1 MPCDCFR
8 VIVTSLP
15 SEQGHGS
22 DCTCWKVMARV
33 VRVYNIAI
41 RANYQMF
48 VKEKQRFV
56 IGDDLVIK
64 PASTVSTL
72 SMLQKVTSDRIGHE
86 FEEVEVCVGLAE
98 VASMLKAS
106 ISSKTVFTKAF
117 LSKESDPPA
126 PHVTNNQINVDPKI
140 QHQCDRD
147 PDSSPHFNIKIFYD
161 RHRKRVMYAECKHD
175 FVDLILSF
183 LTYPVGSL
191 FKNLGGTSHLG
202 SSLDNLYSSAVDLN
216 VLNTTLE
223 RTIPEWFNLGRL
235 PCSRCSEDNIV
246 KGCDLCDP
254 QFSRDATYVVDDDL
268 LIYQAS
274 AILVMKHR
282 CKVDKEKVLEM
293 DVAISKLE
301 VKVHKYIFMC
311 YSHPN

>member
-1 MPCDCFR
+1 
-8 VIVTSLP
+8 
-15 SEQGHGS
+15 
-22 DCTCWKVMARV
+22 
-33 VRVYNIAI
+33 
-41 RANYQMF
+41 
-48 VKEKQRFV
+48 
-56 IGDDLVIK
+56 
-64 PASTVSTL
+64 
-72 SMLQKVTSDRIGHE
+72 
-86 FEEVEVCVGLAE
+86 
-98 VASMLKAS
+98 MLKAS

-175 FVDLILSF
+175 FVDLLLSF

-202 SSLDNLYSSAVDLN
+202 SSLDNLYSSAVDLNVSGLLTGRWSPKKTLLDPSISPFFHNN

-274 AILVMKHR
+274 AILVMKHW